1 MDNLRGAV
9 LMVVAMAC
17 FALEDLFIKG
27 LTGELSV
34 GVVLVWLGLGGG
46 SVFAL
51 IARMQGRGLL
61 DRVLWQRAVLLRNL
75 GEMIGTMGFV
85 TAIALT
91 PLSSASAILQANPL
105 AVTLGAA
112 LFLNES
118 VGWRR
123 WTAICVGF
131 IGVLMVVRPGLE
143 GFEPASL
150 FAVQGV
156 IGLAIRDLATRA
168 APRTA
173 SSMQISALGFYSVV
187 PVGLALIL
195 FTGQAPVPTT
205 AHAIP
210 FLIALCAG
218 VSGYYAIVAA
228 MRIGDVS
235 FVTPFRYTRLIFA
248 MCIGIVI
255 LGERPDFW
263 TWAGAALI
271 VGSGLYTLLR
281 EANLNRT
288 RRRAAKLT
296 QASER

>member
-9 LMVVAMAC
+9 LMVFAMAC
-17 FALEDLFIKG
+17 FAIEDLFIKG
-27 LTGELSV
+27 LTGDLSV
-34 GVVLVWLGLGGG
+34 GVVLVLLGLGGG
-46 SVFAL
+46 TIFAV
-51 IARMQGRGLL
+51 IAAMQGRSLL
-61 DRVLWQRAVLLRNL
+61 DRALWRRALLLRNA

-112 LFLNES
+112 LFLNEQ

-123 WTAICVGF
+123 WTAICIGF

-168 APRTA
+168 APPAA
-173 SSMQISALGFYSVV
+173 SSMQISALGFYSVA
-187 PVGLALIL
+187 PVGLALIVL
-195 FTGQAPVPTT
+195 TGQAPMPTA
-205 AHAIP
+205 AHALP
-210 FLIALCAG
+210 FGVALMAG
-218 VSGYYAIVAA
+218 VTGYYAIVAA
-228 MRIGDVS
+228 MRVGDVS

-248 MCIGIVI
+248 MGIGMVI
-255 LGERPDFW
+255 LNERPDLW

-271 VGSGLYTLLR
+271 VGSGLYTLIR
-281 EANLNRT
+281 EARLNRKT
-288 RRRAAKLT
+288 RRAAKLAAT
-296 QASER
+296 LEP